1 MVSGP
6 AAAPLRSPPVPLLL
20 VPLLLVAA
28 SLSVQRVWGRGWGP
42 PRGPAEDAHTH
53 RADTQRCVLLFVF
66 EVTTQT
72 LRVKPVSC

>member
-6 AAAPLRSPPVPLLL
+6 AAAPLRSPPVPLL